1 MKIVLLLFVLITK
14 LSVSQNGGLHL
25 QWHQSANGTFHKN
38 VNDTVYVPV
47 KVANTSTF
55 NAIAVINLNS
65 EKWSYLPN
73 ISPYSFSISV
83 NPKIIMK
90 NSNEGIC
97 TLGGNPAHK
106 TTDKWQTST
115 VITSSA
121 TVLES
126 NSYGYIGYTNNSGT
140 YTAVFSPDAANWNNL
155 YTTTLVPQFS
165 QTKTKVYTCDN
176 GILKVSTNGGS
187 SFSTLNPTVAVT
199 GSKVYSPNNDTLFLQ
214 TTQWMRS
221 FDGGISWSGVPLPS
235 TFVTQ
240 IACKNGKEIMMME
253 TTTLPKKIH
262 YSNNSGASWTTY
274 TTINTFYSG
283 EILTAT
289 KSGFHL
295 FPGYKSE
302 DGDSWKSFLASS
314 PAPKPY
320 DLSHTGNIVLAGY
333 AQGYFGYSKNG
344 GHNFTFLPNKI
355 STNDIMSVKAVDIN
369 KFIASDRKGQIYVS
383 TNQGASWSQ
392 KTTSTINSIPRKIVV
407 SNDKSVI
414 VVTSIGSAY
423 MSGDGGTTFAYLNT
437 TIGNGHFQSIKP
449 TSNKIVD
456 VAPLFA
462 PPTFTHSGYEFYDIS
477 SSNVRTL
484 TSTLTITVAQDI
496 VDVHMINDNVGYLLT
511 RNPSNNETIIY
522 KTTDGWVST
531 NTISVISTPS
541 VGIRSYD
548 AKYGILQNFGTDT
561 LILSGS
567 GSPINNQTNYYH
579 ISYDQG
585 VTWNLVSTNF
595 SFPINTLGDKVYK
608 MLFFTPN
615 QYMSLVSNT
624 GCGSIAASGGVFIN
638 TLGGG
643 GSISIG
649 INEYLSGFE
658 NTSFKVYPNPAKDV
672 LNLEVSNLKLQ
683 QNSISV
689 SIMNGM
695 GQLVYAD
702 KLDFNENHTLNI
714 SSLPQ
719 GLYFISLIQNDV
731 KVPSKFIKH

>member
-1 MKIVLLLFVLITK
+1 MKKVLLLFVLITK

-25 QWHQSANGTFHKN
+25 QWHQSSNGTFHKN
-38 VNDTVYVPV
+38 VNDTVYIPI

-65 EKWSYLPN
+65 EKWSYLPS

-83 NPKIIMK
+83 NPKIMMK
-90 NSNEGIC
+90 NTNEGIC
-97 TLGGNPAHK
+97 TLGGSPAHK
-106 TTDKWQTST
+106 TTDKWLTST
-115 VITSSA
+115 AITSSA
-121 TVLES
+121 TVIES
-126 NSYGYIGYTNNSGT
+126 NSFGYIGYTNNSGT
-140 YTAVFSPDAANWNNL
+140 YTAVFSPDASNWNNL

-165 QTKTKVYTCDN
+165 QTKTKVYTCEN

-187 SFSTLNPTVAVT
+187 SFSTLNSTVAVS

-214 TTQWMRS
+214 TSQWMRS

-235 TFVTQ
+235 VFVTQ

-253 TTTLPKKIH
+253 TTTNPKKIH

-283 EILTAT
+283 EILAASE
-289 KSGFHL
+289 SGFHL
-295 FPGYKSE
+295 FPGYKSV

-344 GHNFTFLPNKI
+344 GHYFTFLPNKI
-355 STNDIMSVKAVDIN
+355 SSNEDIMSVKAVDIN

-383 TNQGASWSQ
+383 TNQGTSWSQ

-423 MSGDGGTTFAYLNT
+423 MSGDGGATFAYLNT

-462 PPTFTHSGYEFYDIS
+462 SPTFTLSGFEFYDIN
-477 SSNVRTL
+477 SSNSRTL
-484 TSTLTITVAQDI
+484 KGSMTATVAQDI
-496 VDVHMINDNVGYLLT
+496 IDVHMINDNVGYLLT
-511 RNPSNNETIIY
+511 RNPVSNETIVY
-522 KTTDGWVST
+522 KTTDGWLNT
-531 NTISVISTPS
+531 NTVSVISSPS
-541 VGIRSYD
+541 VGIRAYD
-548 AKYGILQNFGTDT
+548 PKYATLQNFGTDT

-567 GSPINNQTNYYH
+567 GNPINNQTNYYH

-585 VTWNLVSTNF
+585 VTWNLVNTNF

-624 GCGSIAASGGVFIN
+624 QCGSIAASGGVFIN
-638 TLGGG
+638 SIGSGNSSAVNIKELDFENKRSNLVLFPNPSQNQQ
-643 GSISIG
+643 SISFLNSEDEVQITVINLNGQIVKSITTTENYFSIDGLDRG
-649 INEYLSGFE
+649 IYIVRLSGKE
-658 NTSFKVYPNPAKDV
+658 KAVKTAK
-672 LNLEVSNLKLQ
+672 
-683 QNSISV
+683 
-689 SIMNGM
+689 
-695 GQLVYAD
+695 
-702 KLDFNENHTLNI
+702 
-714 SSLPQ
+714 
-719 GLYFISLIQNDV
+719 LIVQ
-731 KVPSKFIKH
+731 

>member
-1 MKIVLLLFVLITK
+1 MKKTLLLFVLIAK
-14 LSVSQNGGLHL
+14 LSISQNGGLHM
-25 QWHQSANGTFHKN
+25 QWHQSAHSSYYKN
-38 VNDTVYVPV
+38 VNDTVYVPI
-47 KVANTSTF
+47 KIANTSTF
-55 NAIAVINLNS
+55 NAIAIINLNT
-65 EKWSYLPN
+65 EQWSYVPN
-73 ISPYSFSISV
+73 TSPYSFSLAV

-126 NSYGYIGYTNNSGT
+126 NSFGYIGYTNNSGT
-140 YTAVFSPDAANWNNL
+140 YTAVFSPDAATWNNL

-176 GILKVSTNGGS
+176 GILKVSTNGGA

-253 TTTLPKKIH
+253 TTTNPKKIH
-262 YSNNSGASWTTY
+262 YSNNSGASWATF

-283 EILTAT
+283 EILTAS

-295 FPGYKSE
+295 YPGYKSV
-302 DGDSWKSFLASS
+302 DGDSWKGFLAAS

-320 DLSHTGNIVLAGY
+320 DLSHTGDIVLAGY
-333 AQGYFGYSKNG
+333 AQGYFGYSTNR
-344 GHNFTFLPNKI
+344 GHQFTFLPNKI
-355 STNDIMSVKAVDIN
+355 STNEDIMSVKAVDLN

-392 KTTSTINSIPRKIVV
+392 KTTSTINSIPRKICI
-407 SNDKSVI
+407 SNDKSTI

-423 MSGDGGTTFAYLNT
+423 LSGDGGNTFSYLNT
-437 TIGNGHFQSIKP
+437 TVGSGHFQSIKP
-449 TSNKIVD
+449 MSNKIVD
-456 VAPLFA
+456 VAPLYA

-567 GSPINNQTNYYH
+567 GSPINNQTDYYH
-579 ISYDQG
+579 ISYNQG
-585 VTWNLVSTNF
+585 LTWNLVSTNF
-595 SFPINTLGDKVYK
+595 SFPINTLGNKVYK
-608 MLFFTPN
+608 MLFYTPN
-615 QYMSLVSNT
+615 QYMALVSNT
-624 GCGSIAASGGVFIN
+624 QCGSIAASGGVFIN
-638 TLGGG
+638 ANSLGNSSTINIKELDFKNE
-643 GSISIG
+643 GSH
-649 INEYLSGFE
+649 LVLF
-658 NTSFKVYPNPAKDV
+658 PNP
-672 LNLEVSNLKLQ
+672 
-683 QNSISV
+683 
-689 SIMNGM
+689 
-695 GQLVYAD
+695 
-702 KLDFNENHTLNI
+702 TLNTNLI
-714 SSLPQ
+714 SFLNQ
-719 GLYFISLIQNDV
+719 GQEVFINVINLNGQIVKSIKTNSNSFPINDLISGIYIVQIIEKEGGIKTAKLLIQ
-731 KVPSKFIKH
+731 

>member
-1 MKIVLLLFVLITK
+1 M
-14 LSVSQNGGLHL
+14 
-25 QWHQSANGTFHKN
+25 
-38 VNDTVYVPV
+38 
-47 KVANTSTF
+47 
-55 NAIAVINLNS
+55 
-65 EKWSYLPN
+65 
-73 ISPYSFSISV
+73 
-83 NPKIIMK
+83 
-90 NSNEGIC
+90 
-97 TLGGNPAHK
+97 
-106 TTDKWQTST
+106 
-115 VITSSA
+115 
-121 TVLES
+121 
-126 NSYGYIGYTNNSGT
+126 
-140 YTAVFSPDAANWNNL
+140 
-155 YTTTLVPQFS
+155 
-165 QTKTKVYTCDN
+165 
-176 GILKVSTNGGS
+176 
-187 SFSTLNPTVAVT
+187 
-199 GSKVYSPNNDTLFLQ
+199 
-214 TTQWMRS
+214 
-221 FDGGISWSGVPLPS
+221 
-235 TFVTQ
+235 
-240 IACKNGKEIMMME
+240 
-253 TTTLPKKIH
+253 
-262 YSNNSGASWTTY
+262 
-274 TTINTFYSG
+274 
-283 EILTAT
+283 
-289 KSGFHL
+289 
-295 FPGYKSE
+295 
-302 DGDSWKSFLASS
+302 
-314 PAPKPY
+314 
-320 DLSHTGNIVLAGY
+320 
-333 AQGYFGYSKNG
+333 
-344 GHNFTFLPNKI
+344 
-355 STNDIMSVKAVDIN
+355 
-369 KFIASDRKGQIYVS
+369 
-383 TNQGASWSQ
+383 
-392 KTTSTINSIPRKIVV
+392 
-407 SNDKSVI
+407 
-414 VVTSIGSAY
+414 
-423 MSGDGGTTFAYLNT
+423 
-437 TIGNGHFQSIKP
+437 
-449 TSNKIVD
+449 
-456 VAPLFA
+456 FA

-731 KVPSKFIKH
+731 KVTSKFIKH